1 MNEITIAR
9 TADVIA
15 AEINAIKRGT
25 AQYLL
30 MQSLE
35 IGRLLVEAKGTVAH
49 GEWGKW
55 LEENCA
61 YSTSNANNLMRLY
74 TEYGESEQVSFFE
87 ENKLELFGNLN
98 RSQAIALLAVPR
110 SERADFVRE
119 HDVQSMSVSEL
130 EDAIKKAKAEGHAEG
145 RAEVEAENEN
155 IMESVRETVRAQVE
169 AEMHERVQTAAES
182 AESARAAVSLAE
194 SKLKAKEQELKNRES
209 DVKRLDENNETLR
222 QKYENERLAKE
233 ERDGQ
238 IEKLK
243 ADMDDL
249 TGKLE
254 AAEKPAEI
262 PPEEREQIAVF
273 ARAEADAEIASLKAQ
288 LEKAKIAANPVVMRF
303 QAEFERF
310 GESYNKMKKLID
322 ECGDAECAAK
332 LSGAL
337 AKTLERMVG

>member
-1 MNEITIAR
+1 MNEIVTVR

-130 EDAIKKAKAEGHAEG
+130 EEAIRKAKAEG
-145 RAEVEAENEN
+145 RAEAEAESEGLE
-155 IMESVRETVRAQVE
+155 ESVRETVRVQVE
-169 AEMHERVQTAAES
+169 AEMQKRIREAEES
-182 AESARAAVSLAE
+182 AESARSAVSLAE

-222 QKYENERLAKE
+222 QKYETERLAKE

-262 PPEEREQIAVF
+262 SPEEREQIAIF
-273 ARAEADAEIASLKAQ
+273 ARAEADAEINSLKAQ

-310 GESYNKMKKLID
+310 GESYNKMKKLIE

-337 AKTLERMVG
+337 AKTLERMAG

>member
-1 MNEITIAR
+1 MNEIAAVR

-130 EDAIKKAKAEGHAEG
+130 EEAIRKAKAEG
-145 RAEVEAENEN
+145 RAEAEAESEGLE
-155 IMESVRETVRAQVE
+155 ESVRETVRVQVE
-169 AEMHERVQTAAES
+169 AEMEKRIREAEES
-182 AESARAAVSLAE
+182 AESARSAVSLAE

-222 QKYENERLAKE
+222 QKYETERLAKE

-249 TGKLE
+249 SAQLE

-262 PPEEREQIAVF
+262 PPEEREQIAIF

-322 ECGDAECAAK
+322 ECGDAECAEK

-337 AKTLERMVG
+337 SKTLERMAG

>member
-1 MNEITIAR
+1 MNEIAAVR

-130 EDAIKKAKAEGHAEG
+130 EEAIRKAKAEG
-145 RAEVEAENEN
+145 RAGAEAESEGLE
-155 IMESVRETVRAQVE
+155 ESVRETVRVQVE
-169 AEMHERVQTAAES
+169 AEMEKRIREAEES
-182 AESARAAVSLAE
+182 AESARSAVSLAE

-222 QKYENERLAKE
+222 QKYETERLAKE

-262 PPEEREQIAVF
+262 PPEEREQIAIF

-337 AKTLERMVG
+337 AKTLERMAG

>member
-1 MNEITIAR
+1 MNEIVTVR

-55 LEENCA
+55 LGENCA

-130 EDAIKKAKAEGHAEG
+130 EEAIRKAKAEG
-145 RAEVEAENEN
+145 RAEAEAESEGLE
-155 IMESVRETVRAQVE
+155 ESVRETVRVQVE
-169 AEMHERVQTAAES
+169 AEMEKRIREAEES
-182 AESARAAVSLAE
+182 AESARSAASRAE
-194 SKLKAKEQELKNRES
+194 SKLKAKEQELKSRES

-222 QKYENERLAKE
+222 QKYETERLAKE

-249 TGKLE
+249 SAQLE

-262 PPEEREQIAVF
+262 SPEEREQIAIF
-273 ARAEADAEIASLKAQ
+273 ARAEADAEINSLKAQ

-310 GESYNKMKKLID
+310 GESFNKMKKLID

-337 AKTLERMVG
+337 AKTLERMAG

>member
-1 MNEITIAR
+1 MNEIAAVR

-130 EDAIKKAKAEGHAEG
+130 EEAIRKAKAEG
-145 RAEVEAENEN
+145 RAEAEAESEGLE
-155 IMESVRETVRAQVE
+155 ESVRETVRVQVE
-169 AEMHERVQTAAES
+169 AEMEKRIREAEES
-182 AESARAAVSLAE
+182 AESARSAVSLAE

-222 QKYENERLAKE
+222 QKYETERLAKE

-262 PPEEREQIAVF
+262 SPEEREQIAIF
-273 ARAEADAEIASLKAQ
+273 ARAEADAEINSLKAQ

-322 ECGDAECAAK
+322 ECGDAECAEK

-337 AKTLERMVG
+337 SKTLERMAG

>member
-1 MNEITIAR
+1 MNEVISVR

-35 IGRLLVEAKGTVAH
+35 IGRLLVEAKAAVKH

-61 YSTSNANNLMRLY
+61 YSTSNANNLMKLY

-98 RSQAIALLAVPR
+98 RSQAIALLAIPR

-119 HDVQSMSVSEL
+119 HDVPSMSVSEL
-130 EDAIKKAKAEGHAEG
+130 EEAIKKAKAEGKAEG
-145 RAEVEAENEN
+145 RAEVEAENED
-155 IMESVRETVRAQVE
+155 IVESVRETVRAQVE
-169 AEMHERVQTAAES
+169 AEMHEQVQKFAES
-182 AESARAAVSLAE
+182 AESARSAVSLAE
-194 SKLKAKEQELKNRES
+194 SKLKAKEQELKSRES
-209 DVKRLDENNETLR
+209 DVKRLDGTNEALR
-222 QKYENERLAKE
+222 LKYEEERQAKE
-233 ERDGQ
+233 ARDQQ
-238 IEKLK
+238 IEQLK
-243 ADMDDL
+243 ADVHDL
-249 TGKLE
+249 AVKLE
-254 AAEKPAEI
+254 DAGKPAEI
-262 PPEEREQIAVF
+262 SPEEREQIAIF
-273 ARAEADAEIASLKAQ
+273 AREEADAEIATLKAQ
-288 LEKAKIAANPVVMRF
+288 LEKALIAANPVVQRF

-310 GESYNKMKKLID
+310 GDSYNRMKKMIE
-322 ECGDAECAAK
+322 ECDDAECAAK

-337 AKTLERMVG
+337 AKTLERMKG

>member
-1 MNEITIAR
+1 MNEIVTVR

-130 EDAIKKAKAEGHAEG
+130 EEAIRKAKAEG
-145 RAEVEAENEN
+145 RAVAEAESEGLE
-155 IMESVRETVRAQVE
+155 ESVRETVRVQVE
-169 AEMHERVQTAAES
+169 AEMEKRIREAEES
-182 AESARAAVSLAE
+182 AESARSAVSLAE

-209 DVKRLDENNETLR
+209 DVKRLDENNETVR
-222 QKYENERLAKE
+222 QKYETERLAKE

-249 TGKLE
+249 SAQLE

-262 PPEEREQIAVF
+262 SPEEREQIAIF
-273 ARAEADAEIASLKAQ
+273 ARAEADAEINSLKAQ

-337 AKTLERMVG
+337 AKTLERMIG

>member
-1 MNEITIAR
+1 MNEIAAVR

-130 EDAIKKAKAEGHAEG
+130 EEAIRKAKAEG
-145 RAEVEAENEN
+145 RAEAEAESEGLE
-155 IMESVRETVRAQVE
+155 ESVRETVRVQIE
-169 AEMHERVQTAAES
+169 AEMEKRIREAEES
-182 AESARAAVSLAE
+182 AESERSAASLAKR
-194 SKLKAKEQELKNRES
+194 KLDAKAKELKGARDELS
-209 DVKRLDENNETLR
+209 AAITENKDLKTDNEA
-222 QKYENERLAKE
+222 AKKTIDHLSSE
-233 ERDGQ
+233 ISG
-238 IEKLK
+238 LK
-243 ADMDDL
+243 E
-249 TGKLE
+249 KLE

-262 PPEEREQIAVF
+262 PPEEREQIAIF
-273 ARAEADAEIASLKAQ
+273 ARAEADAEINSLKAQ

-303 QAEFERF
+303 QTEFERF
-310 GESYNKMKKLID
+310 GESFNKMKKLID

-337 AKTLERMVG
+337 AKTLERMAG

>member
-1 MNEITIAR
+1 MNEIAAVR

-130 EDAIKKAKAEGHAEG
+130 EEAIRKAKAEG
-145 RAEVEAENEN
+145 RAEAEAESEGLE
-155 IMESVRETVRAQVE
+155 ESVRETVRVQVE
-169 AEMHERVQTAAES
+169 AEMEKRIREAEES
-182 AESARAAVSLAE
+182 AESARSAVSLAE

-222 QKYENERLAKE
+222 QKYETERLAKE

-262 PPEEREQIAVF
+262 SPEEREQIAIF
-273 ARAEADAEIASLKAQ
+273 ARAEADAEINSLKAQ

-337 AKTLERMVG
+337 SKTLERMAG

>member
-1 MNEITIAR
+1 MNEIVTVR

-130 EDAIKKAKAEGHAEG
+130 EEAIRKAKAEG
-145 RAEVEAENEN
+145 RAEAEAESEGLE
-155 IMESVRETVRAQVE
+155 ESVRETVRVQVE
-169 AEMHERVQTAAES
+169 AEMEKRIREAEES
-182 AESARAAVSLAE
+182 AESARSAVSLAE

-222 QKYENERLAKE
+222 QKYETERLAKE
-233 ERDGQ
+233 EREGQ

-243 ADMDDL
+243 ADMEDL
-249 TGKLE
+249 SAQLE
-254 AAEKPAEI
+254 VAEKPVEI
-262 PPEEREQIAVF
+262 SPEEREQIAIF
-273 ARAEADAEIASLKAQ
+273 ARAEADVEINSLKAQ

-337 AKTLERMVG
+337 SKTLERMAG

>member
-1 MNEITIAR
+1 MNEIVTVR

-110 SERADFVRE
+110 SDRADFVRE

-130 EDAIKKAKAEGHAEG
+130 EEAIRKAKAEG
-145 RAEVEAENEN
+145 RAEAEAESEGLE
-155 IMESVRETVRAQVE
+155 ESVRETVRVQIE
-169 AEMHERVQTAAES
+169 AEMEKRIREAEES
-182 AESARAAVSLAE
+182 AESARSAVSLAE
-194 SKLKAKEQELKNRES
+194 SKLKAKEQELKSRES

-222 QKYENERLAKE
+222 QKYETERLAKE

-254 AAEKPAEI
+254 AAEKSAEI
-262 PPEEREQIAVF
+262 SPEEREQIAIF
-273 ARAEADAEIASLKAQ
+273 ARAEADAEINSLKAQ

-337 AKTLERMVG
+337 AKTLERMAG

>member
-1 MNEITIAR
+1 MNEIAAVR

-130 EDAIKKAKAEGHAEG
+130 EEAIRKAKAEG
-145 RAEVEAENEN
+145 RAEAEAESEGLE
-155 IMESVRETVRAQVE
+155 ESVRETVRVQVE
-169 AEMHERVQTAAES
+169 AEMEKRIREAEES
-182 AESARAAVSLAE
+182 AESARSAVSLAE
-194 SKLKAKEQELKNRES
+194 SKLKAKEQELKSRES

-222 QKYENERLAKE
+222 QKYETERLAKE

-310 GESYNKMKKLID
+310 GESYNKMKKLIE

-337 AKTLERMVG
+337 AKTLERMAG

>member
-1 MNEITIAR
+1 MNEIAAVR

-130 EDAIKKAKAEGHAEG
+130 EEAIRKAKAEG
-145 RAEVEAENEN
+145 RAEAEAESEGLE
-155 IMESVRETVRAQVE
+155 ESVRETVRVQVE
-169 AEMHERVQTAAES
+169 AEMEKRIREAEES
-182 AESARAAVSLAE
+182 AESARSAVSLAE

-222 QKYENERLAKE
+222 QKYETERLAKE

-262 PPEEREQIAVF
+262 SPEEREQIAIF
-273 ARAEADAEIASLKAQ
+273 ARAEADAEINSLKAQ

-303 QAEFERF
+303 QTEFERF
-310 GESYNKMKKLID
+310 GESFNKMKKLID

>member
-1 MNEITIAR
+1 MNEIAAVR

-55 LEENCA
+55 LQENCA

-130 EDAIKKAKAEGHAEG
+130 EEAIKKAKAEG
-145 RAEVEAENEN
+145 RAEAEAESEGLE
-155 IMESVRETVRAQVE
+155 ESVRETVRVQVE
-169 AEMHERVQTAAES
+169 AEMEKRIREAEES
-182 AESARAAVSLAE
+182 AESARSAVSLAE

-222 QKYENERLAKE
+222 QKYETERLAKE

-238 IEKLK
+238 IEKLR

-249 TGKLE
+249 SAQLE
-254 AAEKPAEI
+254 AAGKPAEI
-262 PPEEREQIAVF
+262 TPEEREQIAIF
-273 ARAEADAEIASLKAQ
+273 ARAEADAEIATLKAK

-310 GESYNKMKKLID
+310 GESYNRLKKLID
-322 ECGDAECAAK
+322 ECEDAECAAK

-337 AKTLERMVG
+337 AKTLERMMG

>member
-1 MNEITIAR
+1 MNEIVTVR

-130 EDAIKKAKAEGHAEG
+130 EEAIRKAKAEG
-145 RAEVEAENEN
+145 RAVAEAESEGLE
-155 IMESVRETVRAQVE
+155 ESVRETVRVQVE
-169 AEMHERVQTAAES
+169 AEMEKRIREAEES
-182 AESARAAVSLAE
+182 AESARSAVSLAE

-222 QKYENERLAKE
+222 QKYETERLAKE

-249 TGKLE
+249 SAQLE

-262 PPEEREQIAVF
+262 SPEEREQIAIF
-273 ARAEADAEIASLKAQ
+273 ARAEADAEINSLKAQ

-337 AKTLERMVG
+337 AKTLERMIG

>member
-1 MNEITIAR
+1 MNEITTVR

-130 EDAIKKAKAEGHAEG
+130 EGAIKKAKAEGKAEG
-145 RAEVEAENEN
+145 RAEAEAENEN
-155 IMESVRETVRAQVE
+155 IVESVRETVRAQVE
-169 AEMHERVQTAAES
+169 AEMHKRVQES
-182 AESARAAVSLAE
+182 AESARSAVSLAE
-194 SKLKAKEQELKNRES
+194 SKLKAKENELKNRES
-209 DVKRLDENNETLR
+209 DVKRLDENNEALR
-222 QKYENERLAKE
+222 MKYEEERKAKE

-238 IEKLK
+238 IEQLK
-243 ADMDDL
+243 ADVHDL
-249 TGKLE
+249 AVKLE
-254 AAEKPAEI
+254 EAGKPAEI

-273 ARAEADAEIASLKAQ
+273 ARAEADAEIASLKLQ
-288 LEKAKIAANPVVMRF
+288 LEKVKIAANPVVMRF

-322 ECGDAECAAK
+322 ECGDAECAEK

-337 AKTLERMVG
+337 TKTLERMIG

>member
-1 MNEITIAR
+1 MNEIAAVR

-35 IGRLLVEAKGTVAH
+35 IGRLLVEAKGTVAR

-130 EDAIKKAKAEGHAEG
+130 EEAIRKAKAEG
-145 RAEVEAENEN
+145 RAEAEAESEGLE
-155 IMESVRETVRAQVE
+155 ESVRETVRVQVE
-169 AEMHERVQTAAES
+169 AEMEKRIREAEES
-182 AESARAAVSLAE
+182 AESARSAVSLAE

-222 QKYENERLAKE
+222 QKYETERLAKE

-262 PPEEREQIAVF
+262 SPEEREQIAIF
-273 ARAEADAEIASLKAQ
+273 ARAEADAEINSLKAQ

-337 AKTLERMVG
+337 AKTLERMAG

>member
-1 MNEITIAR
+1 MNEIAAVR

-87 ENKLELFGNLN
+87 ENKLELFGNQN

-130 EDAIKKAKAEGHAEG
+130 EEAIRKAKAEG
-145 RAEVEAENEN
+145 RAEAEAESEGLE
-155 IMESVRETVRAQVE
+155 ESVRETVRVQVKAEMEKRIRE
-169 AEMHERVQTAAES
+169 AEES
-182 AESARAAVSLAE
+182 AESERSASSLAK
-194 SKLKAKEQELKNRES
+194 SKLDAKAKELKGAKDELS
-209 DVKRLDENNETLR
+209 AAIAENKDLKTDKEA
-222 QKYENERLAKE
+222 AKKTIDHLNSE
-233 ERDGQ
+233 ISG
-238 IEKLK
+238 LK
-243 ADMDDL
+243 E
-249 TGKLE
+249 KLE

-337 AKTLERMVG
+337 AKTLERMAG

>member
-1 MNEITIAR
+1 MNEIATVR

-35 IGRLLVEAKGTVAH
+35 IGRLLVEAKGAVAH

-119 HDVQSMSVSEL
+119 HDVQNMSVSEL
-130 EDAIKKAKAEGHAEG
+130 EEAIRKAKAEG
-145 RAEVEAENEN
+145 RAEAEAESEGLE
-155 IMESVRETVRAQVE
+155 ESVRETVRVQVE
-169 AEMHERVQTAAES
+169 AEMEKRIREAEES
-182 AESARAAVSLAE
+182 AESARSAVSLAE
-194 SKLKAKEQELKNRES
+194 SKLKAKEKELKNRES

-222 QKYENERLAKE
+222 QKYETERLAKE

-243 ADMDDL
+243 ADLDDL

-254 AAEKPAEI
+254 DAEKPAEI
-262 PPEEREQIAVF
+262 PPEEREQIAIF

-337 AKTLERMVG
+337 AKTLERMAG